1 MKMAMIRSSK
11 VSTLLVK
18 PPAPL
23 FTVQTDWVPTHFWIW
38 SYSVVLALRLLK
50 KNASQVMNS
59 QKSLQTLVKNLFP
72 TLTKSVWPMV
82 TSIPLPSGKIKN
94 HFRGQQFRIILE
106 LNSKRLCKTMP
117 PSSELVKS
125 LKKVVKSHKKFMM
138 I

>member
-1 MKMAMIRSSK
+1 MEMIRSSK

-18 PPAPL
+18 PPALP
-23 FTVQTDWVPTHFWIW
+23 FTVLTDWVPTHFWIW
-38 SYSVVLALRLLK
+38 SFSVVLALRLLK

-59 QKSLQTLVKNLFP
+59 QKLLQTLVKNPFP
-72 TLTKSVWPMV
+72 TLTKSVWLMA
-82 TSIPLPSGKIKN
+82 TSIPLPSGKIKL
-94 HFRGQQFRIILE
+94 HFYGRQFRIILE

-125 LKKVVKSHKKFMM
+125 LKKVVKLHKKFMM